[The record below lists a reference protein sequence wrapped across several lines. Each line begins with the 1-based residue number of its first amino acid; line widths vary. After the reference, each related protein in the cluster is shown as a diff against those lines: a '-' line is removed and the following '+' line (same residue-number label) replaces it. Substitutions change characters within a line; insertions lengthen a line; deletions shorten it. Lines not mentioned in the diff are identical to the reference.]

1 MIQAI
6 TKTGFVAYLSTMDNT
21 QYSGDRTLIRYL
33 VKFTNDMDGS
43 VQYSYPIVMQSDA
56 SRILDR
62 YTAMTFY
69 TNANPDMFAA
79 QIYFPLAGH
88 YKYEVYEVT
97 WQSGD
102 TVTLDAAH
110 APTTELD
117 ATDAKVDNVGTL
129 VGLVTK
135 GIMYVSEKDGAE
147 QVQYTQKGKSVQS
160 ISLVSGGTGYTT
172 VPTIIF
178 RGGNAI
184 TDATATCTIDS
195 GAVDSITLTS
205 GGSGY
210 TSNPTVFIVGGT
222 TDDNVA
228 RATAT
233 IEQTNYI
240 YYGQ

>member
-1 MIQAI
+1 MVQAI
-6 TKTGFVAYLSTMDNT
+6 TKTSFSAYLSTMDNT
-21 QYSGDRTLIRYL
+21 QYSGDRLLIRYL

-43 VQYSYPIVMQSDA
+43 VYYSYPTIVQGGN
-56 SRILDR
+56 SRIYDR
-62 YTAMTFY
+62 YTHMSFTY
-69 TNANPDMFAA
+69 NANPDMFAA
-79 QIYFPLAGH
+79 QINLTLAGH

-117 ATDAKVDNVGTL
+117 STDAKVDNVGTL

-135 GIMYVSEKDGAE
+135 GIMYVSEKGGTE

-160 ISLVSGGTGYTT
+160 ISLVSGGEGYTT

-178 RGGNAI
+178 RGDAI
-184 TDATATCTIDS
+184 TAATATCTIS
-195 GAVDSITLTS
+195 AGAVDSITLTS

-210 TSNPTVFIVGGT
+210 TSNPTIFIMGGT

>member
-6 TKTGFVAYLSTMDNT
+6 TKTSFTAYLSTMDNT

-43 VQYSYPIVMQSDA
+43 VYYSYPTIVQGGN
-56 SRILDR
+56 SRIYDR
-62 YTAMTFY
+62 YTHMSFTY
-69 TNANPDMFAA
+69 NANPDMFAA
-79 QIYFPLAGH
+79 QINLTLAGH

-117 ATDAKVDNVGTL
+117 STDSNVDNVGTL

-135 GIMYVSEKDGAE
+135 GIMYVSEKGGTE

-160 ISLVSGGTGYTT
+160 ISLVSGGEGYTT

-178 RGGNAI
+178 RGDAI
-184 TDATATCTIDS
+184 TAATATCTIS
-195 GAVDSITLTS
+195 AGAVDSITLTS

-210 TSNPTVFIVGGT
+210 TSNPTIFIMGGT